1 MNKIKRTIMQT
12 ILVLM
17 FCSFCLIN
25 ASSLEFANITV
36 IDEIDIPENL
46 EFSVSKVCSRYDYF
60 MQATARED
68 GCFAI
73 YARHVDMDQRN
84 GTDFEKVY
92 IDLYDADGKFVEE
105 LSFTTPF
112 DLAVELTQETVNIY
126 FYKSV
131 LVYNLETQEL
141 RNYSIP
147 DGSATN
153 IGLYERLRENEFVS
167 GEWLYSCKKTY
178 GNFTELSRSN
188 GNQYQILLQT
198 SGTEFSFG
206 KAFFGGLVIAV
217 TGAMFVKWLKKHRE
231 KNRETF
237 SALTENK

>member
-1 MNKIKRTIMQT
+1 MQT

-17 FCSFCLIN
+17 FCSLCLIN
-25 ASSLEFANITV
+25 VSALEFGNITV
-36 IDEIDIPENL
+36 TDEIDIPEDL

-73 YARHVDMDQRN
+73 YARHVDMDQHN

-112 DLAVELTQETVNIY
+112 DLAVELTEETVNIY

-131 LVYNLETQEL
+131 LVYNLETQQL

-147 DGSATN
+147 DGSATDN
-153 IGLYERLRENEFVS
+153 GLYERLRENEFIS
-167 GEWLYSCKKTY
+167 GEWLYSCKKTQ

-198 SGTEFSFG
+198 NGTGFGFG
-206 KAFFGGLVIAV
+206 KAFFGGLVIAI
-217 TGAMFVKWLKKHRE
+217 TGAMVSNRLKRKKH
-231 KNRETF
+231 
-237 SALTENK
+237 